1 MTITEQKAFLQTYT
15 GKAQAPAHPAQDWAD
30 AVKELHFEAQ
40 TAPVEFANAYGVY
53 ERLTITYEGRTVTA
67 RVIRPASAGQH
78 PLLLMYHD
86 LNRGVHGWHHM
97 TRFLALGFGTVA
109 LEAEPYKGD
118 WLADPAQAEFR
129 TRYKDALAVAKAAL
143 ALPLRARYRNV
154 TPWPRVQVASGAK
167 VVSVMPFVIPLSTA
181 HFTASAK

>member
-15 GKAQAPAHPAQDWAD
+15 GKAQAPAHLAQDWAD

-67 RVIRPASAGQH
+67 RVIHPASAGQH

-86 LNRGVHGWHHM
+86 LNRGVRGWHHM
-97 TRFLALGFGTVA
+97 TRFGRWALVRWRWRPSLTRAIG
-109 LEAEPYKGD
+109 
-118 WLADPAQAEFR
+118 WLTPRRQSSARGIR
-129 TRYKDALAVAKAAL
+129 TRW
-143 ALPLRARYRNV
+143 
-154 TPWPRVQVASGAK
+154 PWPR
-167 VVSVMPFVIPLSTA
+167 PR
-181 HFTASAK
+181 

>member
-78 PLLLMYHD
+78 PLLLPRSEPRRARLAPHD
-86 LNRGVHGWHHM
+86 AVFGAGLWYG
-97 TRFLALGFGTVA
+97 GFG
-109 LEAEPYKGD
+109 G
-118 WLADPAQAEFR
+118 
-129 TRYKDALAVAKAAL
+129 
-143 ALPLRARYRNV
+143 
-154 TPWPRVQVASGAK
+154 
-167 VVSVMPFVIPLSTA
+167 
-181 HFTASAK
+181 

>member
-86 LNRGVHGWHHM
+86 LNRGVRGWHHM
-97 TRFLALGFGTVA
+97 TRF
-109 LEAEPYKGD
+109 
-118 WLADPAQAEFR
+118 
-129 TRYKDALAVAKAAL
+129 
-143 ALPLRARYRNV
+143 
-154 TPWPRVQVASGAK
+154 
-167 VVSVMPFVIPLSTA
+167 
-181 HFTASAK
+181 

>member
-86 LNRGVHGWHHM
+86 LNRGV
-97 TRFLALGFGTVA
+97 RRLASHDAVFGAGLWYGGAGGRA
-109 LEAEPYKGD
+109 LQGR
-118 WLADPAQAEFR
+118 LA
-129 TRYKDALAVAKAAL
+129 
-143 ALPLRARYRNV
+143 
-154 TPWPRVQVASGAK
+154 G
-167 VVSVMPFVIPLSTA
+167 
-181 HFTASAK
+181 

>member
-30 AVKELHFEAQ
+30 AVKKLHFEAQ

-86 LNRGVHGWHHM
+86 LNRGVRGWHHM

-143 ALPLRARYRNV
+143 ALPWVDAE
-154 TPWPRVQVASGAK
+154 RVYAFGEGFGGGLA
-167 VVSVMPFVIPLSTA
+167 LLTA
-181 HFTASAK
+181 CV

>member
-67 RVIRPASAGQH
+67 RVIHPASAGQH

-86 LNRGVHGWHHM
+86 LNRGVRGWHHM
-97 TRFLALGFGTVA
+97 TRLGAGLWYGGAGGRALQGRLAG
-109 LEAEPYKGD
+109 
-118 WLADPAQAEFR
+118 
-129 TRYKDALAVAKAAL
+129 
-143 ALPLRARYRNV
+143 
-154 TPWPRVQVASGAK
+154 
-167 VVSVMPFVIPLSTA
+167 
-181 HFTASAK
+181 